1 MILYSIP
8 FYSQQ
13 QSLSK
18 LKIIKFI
25 MKGEINQEVAFL
37 DTLLKHNRE
46 MSVLVYTNST
56 HTE

>member
-1 MILYSIP
+1 
-8 FYSQQ
+8 
-13 QSLSK
+13 
-18 LKIIKFI
+18 